1 MILYNV
7 NKIYFKFPLI
17 QITRV
22 LDFKK
27 KISEPFLNC
36 LEYLLWLNFIHEL
49 NSILVFVYLI

>member
-22 LDFKK
+22 LDLKK

>member
-27 KISEPFLNC
+27 NFLNHSSTAWNTC
-36 LEYLLWLNFIHEL
+36 CGL
-49 NSILVFVYLI
+49 ILSVS